1 MDASNDAFI
10 EIGKVLCK
18 HIDRTTLQKIVDD
31 LQDVPGNKIFREAI
45 ERLSYELMKGA
56 RQRS

>member
-18 HIDRTTLQKIVDD
+18 HIDRTTLQWREESYMDQKVMGKPSNGQCKIVTTPDR
-31 LQDVPGNKIFREAI
+31 KF
-45 ERLSYELMKGA
+45 
-56 RQRS
+56 